1 MAALSKARVFW
12 IRWCSLWAFF
22 WAAFGIFTPV
32 GWIGVPFSLLAILIP
47 VGLNRSRP
55 AAIAFGGPAQATGTP
70 PGGTPTL
77 SKPGPSGGGTAGNG
91 RPTLRWAHL
100 EPLDTHR
107 PTFRLSCYRFRATSR
122 AARKGP
128 PMPRS
133 EERRVGKECRSRP
146 PGGR

>member
-70 PGGTPTL
+70 PGWYADPL
-77 SKPGPSGGGTAGNG
+77 QAG
-91 RPTLRWAHL
+91 
-100 EPLDTHR
+100 
-107 PTFRLSCYRFRATSR
+107 TFRWWDGWQWTAHTSLG
-122 AARKGP
+122 APGTSGYP
-128 PMPRS
+128 PPNI
-133 EERRVGKECRSRP
+133 P
-146 PGGR
+146 PELLPVQSD